1 MNDFYIFQDVSFE
14 DEVPVKYYLS
24 SIEDTWAHW
33 HKEIEIIFLL
43 SGELQITV
51 DDTKH
56 ELKADDII
64 LINSNQ
70 IHSIKGNNDL
80 TYVLHIIPEVIS
92 RIHGSDELHHFNLN
106 TIGVSL
112 ERKSFDSIKYI
123 LAKIG
128 IELTKRKEGYQFFLW
143 SYVYELLGHIF
154 RQCPYEVV
162 KNGSKSEDLVK
173 ISSII
178 NYITDNHTKSLSIS
192 NIAEALNMSDLTL
205 SKFFKEKT
213 GLSIL
218 FYIQIVRIDHAKLL
232 LKSDASIIDIAQ
244 ECGFYSLPTFY
255 RAFKKVTGL
264 SPNEFRSSRA
274 HSAPGNNTETLI
286 YSGVP
291 YTDDYDLLYKYLYP
305 ILRKDPIYP

>member
-1 MNDFYIFQDVSFE
+1 MNDFYVFEDVSFK
-14 DEVPVKYYLS
+14 DEVPVQYYLS

-33 HKEIEIIFLL
+33 HKEIEIVFLL
-43 SGELQITV
+43 SGELLITI
-51 DDTKH
+51 DDAKH
-56 ELKADDII
+56 YLKAGDII

-70 IHSIKGNNDL
+70 IHSMKGNNDL

-92 RIHGSDELHHFNLN
+92 RIHGSDELHNFSLN
-106 TIGVSL
+106 TIGVSQ

-178 NYITDNHTKSLSIS
+178 NYIKDNYAQDLSIIT
-192 NIAEALNMSDLTL
+192 IAEALDMSDLTL
-205 SKFFKEKT
+205 SNFFKEKT
-213 GLSIL
+213 GLSVL
-218 FYIQIVRIDHAKLL
+218 FYLQIIRIDQAKTLL
-232 LKSDASIIDIAQ
+232 RSDAPIVDIAQ
-244 ECGFYSLPTFY
+244 ECGFNSIPTFY
-255 RAFKKVTGL
+255 RTFKKITGL
-264 SPNEFRSSRA
+264 SPNEYRSSKV
-274 HSAPGNNTETLI
+274 HSDQGNNKETLI
-286 YSGVP
+286 YSGISH
-291 YTDDYDLLYKYLYP
+291 TDDYDLLYKYLYP
-305 ILRKDPIYP
+305 ILRRDSIYP